1 MLKKQQELMALW
13 QSIID
18 DANVRKLSKAVV
30 KEMIAIL
37 DVYNESPLKDE
48 IAISEC
54 YNRARD
60 FFTKLNHEIAMS
72 HYEKLQVIALC
83 YPNGL
88 KASEVKALSISAEDL
103 KKMNHYLKQIGASK
117 FNQDDYKKLFLGASQ
132 NQSLLTM
139 MTRGNAAAISKIMD
153 RVITAKSPVPVPGWA
168 VERLKEEEAGDVSV
182 KQQQGTPPNRVK
194 VTLQSQEERD
204 IPGKREE
211 YDDKVL
217 VSSLHA
223 NPPDQAI
230 EERFKKLSAEMQL
243 MIQAMD
249 LLVSE
254 LKDLEKNHQGVAS
267 HNKDLL
273 SNYKTV
279 VGEFQDI
286 NSIDHQQRMRQKI
299 KREHRKYSNLQV
311 NVIVANKILKSLTD
325 LNRKLP
331 ELKQQFESVIKAK
344 STESLRSA

>member
-1 MLKKQQELMALW
+1 
-13 QSIID
+13 
-18 DANVRKLSKAVV
+18 
-30 KEMIAIL
+30 
-37 DVYNESPLKDE
+37 
-48 IAISEC
+48 
-54 YNRARD
+54 
-60 FFTKLNHEIAMS
+60 
-72 HYEKLQVIALC
+72 
-83 YPNGL
+83 
-88 KASEVKALSISAEDL
+88 
-103 KKMNHYLKQIGASK
+103 
-117 FNQDDYKKLFLGASQ
+117 
-132 NQSLLTM
+132 
-139 MTRGNAAAISKIMD
+139 
-153 RVITAKSPVPVPGWA
+153 
-168 VERLKEEEAGDVSV
+168 
-182 KQQQGTPPNRVK
+182 
-194 VTLQSQEERD
+194 
-204 IPGKREE
+204 
-211 YDDKVL
+211 
-217 VSSLHA
+217 LHA